1 MKSPNGEGLTFELW
15 QLWLGRHCT
24 FVSGGEAQAEATHHP
39 TITAAEVT
47 ATRTTPA
54 RRVAEIASR
63 SGAAEGE
70 GKDIML
76 SIA

>member
-1 MKSPNGEGLTFELW
+1 MRTGNEIPQWRRLNFELW
-15 QLWLGRHCT
+15 QLWLVRHCT

-39 TITAAEVT
+39 TITAAEEVP

-54 RRVAEIASR
+54 RRVAEITSR

-70 GKDIML
+70 RKEG
-76 SIA
+76 

>member
-1 MKSPNGEGLTFELW
+1 MV
-15 QLWLGRHCT
+15 RDCT
-24 FVSGGEAQAEATHHP
+24 FVSGGEAQAEATYHP
-39 TITAAEVT
+39 TITAAEVP

-54 RRVAEIASR
+54 RIVAEIASR

-70 GKDIML
+70 RKDNML